1 LLRLPSPTLAAFTDH
16 QPHRIHFCYRPI
28 TNSANQR
35 LWFTNRDLDDGLQ
48 TWSGSPK
55 ALAPAAGLRTDPKG
69 RNRRPF
75 RRWRRTNPTGRLID
89 HFNILTKDAPLPD
102 TQLLTISPARPS
114 RSALRMSWFARFI
127 TP

>member
-1 LLRLPSPTLAAFTDH
+1 MLGKRKRSALYLLRLPSPTLAAFTDH

-69 RNRRPF
+69 RNVRSQAISG
-75 RRWRRTNPTGRLID
+75 NGGHDHYGRCEKVPVPKVKEIGD
-89 HFNILTKDAPLPD
+89 
-102 TQLLTISPARPS
+102 
-114 RSALRMSWFARFI
+114 
-127 TP
+127 